1 MRGERVE
8 QAIAKSTLEQM
19 YVHEKRS
26 MQEIAD
32 VIGCSPN
39 KVLYW
44 MDKHGIE
51 RRNWSEAT
59 YSKLN
64 PGGDPFKI
72 REPRDDAEREL
83 FTLGVTLYVGEGTKK
98 SSSVRLANSDPKVI
112 RAFLKFLRQTCGVQ
126 ENKIKAWLNVFDDVD
141 LNKAL
146 AYWRRET
153 GLADSQFSKSTVR
166 PSRGGNYTNK
176 SEFGTLTI
184 YVSNSRLADT
194 IKGWCSTL
202 LQRNS

>member
-1 MRGERVE
+1 MARQRIE
-8 QAIAKSTLEQM
+8 QPIAKTTLEQL
-19 YVHEKRS
+19 YVQEKRS

-32 VIGCSPN
+32 RMGCSPN

-44 MDKHGIE
+44 MNKYGIE
-51 RRNWSEAT
+51 RRNWSDAT

-64 PGGDPFKI
+64 PSGDPFKI
-72 REPRDDAEREL
+72 REPQGDAEREL

-112 RAFLKFLRQTCGVQ
+112 RAFLRFLRETCGVQ
-126 ENKIKAWLNVFDDVD
+126 EKKIKAWLNVFDDVD

-153 GLADSQFSKSTVR
+153 GLAGSQFSKSTVR

-176 SEFGTLTI
+176 GEFGTLTI
-184 YVSNSRLADT
+184 YVSNARLADT
-194 IKGWCSTL
+194 IKEWCSIL